1 MKKVLIGLVVLI
13 AIIAIGAS
21 ILLSNL
27 DGYIKD
33 TIEAEGTAALG
44 SQVSVGSVET
54 DLANGK
60 ATIKGLSIA
69 NMPGYQAINAM
80 QIDTLQADVDYQ
92 NRLVEEILIQQPII
106 NAELKGSRSNFQD
119 LVDNM
124 PAAEEEVADDD
135 ATNEEAA
142 GDGESEAT
150 EISIKS
156 FKLNQ
161 ATVNVTSDKLGQ
173 MSFVMDDLEISN
185 LIGTPEVIS
194 TEITRRLTNHISQQV
209 QKFAADKIKSEVKAE
224 VRAKANEKMN
234 EVINEKVG
242 DKLKGL
248 KLKFGK
254 D

>member
-124 PAAEEEVADDD
+124 PAAEEEGADD

>member
-106 NAELKGSRSNFQD
+106 NAELKGSRSNFED

-124 PAAEEEVADDD
+124 PAADEEVADD
-135 ATNEEAA
+135 ATKEEAA